1 MKLHNCV
8 KLCLDY
14 IRHVILMYF
23 RAPFCISPRG
33 LEFLETA
40 LWRVLCTYICVDA
53 YKHNMSHW
61 LETCWLNKKNSGGCQ
76 RSNNNLMS
84 TANGKIND
92 SCMHLTYIWFELQHI
107 TAPFLLV
114 LAWLLSIDAQNTERF
129 GKTKS
134 GHYRNVTYSS
144 AACLFVAVSVA
155 AYTSA
160 EHI

>member
-8 KLCLDY
+8 KLCKNY
-14 IRHVILMYF
+14 IRHIILMYF
-23 RAPFCISPRG
+23 RAPFCISPRISG
-33 LEFLETA
+33 DGPVTCLVHLYLT
-40 LWRVLCTYICVDA
+40 WVTV
-53 YKHNMSHW
+53 

-107 TAPFLLV
+107 TTPFLLV